1 MSGTFSRGSLEKV
14 LDKLSQYAG
23 GDGFQMID
31 IGAGSGV
38 VAASSFA
45 HGASS
50 AVGIELKDEGQA
62 DVWSVFKGTLSK
74 FGVPTQNA
82 QVYYGRDVARC
93 VKLPEVNSIY
103 ERKAVLSFCDGW
115 EEADRAKV
123 FELVGEDSLVRV
135 FMCSCGKGKYDKY
148 ASSASVLGELNRSA
162 ARSGRPAFIYIG
174 CVVVKMFVSNA
185 EKTLHIFT

>member
-1 MSGTFSRGSLEKV
+1 MSGSFSRGSLANV
-14 LDKLSQYAG
+14 LDKLSHYAG

-31 IGAGSGV
+31 IGAGSGIV
-38 VAASSFA
+38 VASSFA

-62 DVWSVFKGTLSK
+62 DVWSVFKGNLSK
-74 FGVPTQNA
+74 FCVPTQNA
-82 QVYYGRDVARC
+82 QVSYGLNVARC
-93 VKLPEVNSIY
+93 VKLPEVNSVH

-115 EEADRAKV
+115 KEADREKV
-123 FELVGEDSLVRV
+123 FKLVGGDSFVRV
-135 FMCSCGKGKYDKY
+135 FMCSCGKGAGDKY
-148 ASSASVLGELNRSA
+148 ASPASVLGELNQSA

-185 EKTLHIFT
+185 QKTLHIFT